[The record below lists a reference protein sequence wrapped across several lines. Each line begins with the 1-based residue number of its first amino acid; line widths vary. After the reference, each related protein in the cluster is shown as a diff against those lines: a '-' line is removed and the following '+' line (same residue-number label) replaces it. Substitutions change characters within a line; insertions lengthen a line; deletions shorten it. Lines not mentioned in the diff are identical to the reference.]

1 MYSNWSKEENIT
13 APMAFTAEI
22 PMDMP
27 NYDGY
32 FIYRDTQP
40 GQPFDPTSPPV
51 FFPPKDSDELFDALR
66 AKYPHTK
73 THSERMRD
81 AIIEFLLNER
91 ETEQMQAS
99 TSPAASFNEGA
110 AATPWQAPS
119 WPSVVSSGTASTFSS
134 PDTLDLATP
143 SFGMS
148 PFPQSVQP
156 NRHPSMAASTAAT
169 SPGAT
174 ENASDLSP
182 PALEQM
188 TGVFSISST
197 DQPKQRVRRK
207 MTEAE
212 KIDYRKRRM
221 VKACEKC
228 QKRKRKCVHNQV
240 AMDTLGKR
248 SKAKKSD
255 PGANVKHKPTTPPT
269 PMAPPPAPT
278 FFSNNDLEKFDFDDF
293 LTSDMTLFDD
303 VVDWDSFVHMPS
315 AHMPQQGFD
324 RSKHFNDDFLLQG
337 PLMNTEMPQHSFF
350 SAGFRWQD
358 QQATATGARNASRAQ
373 QQWNKDDSSHNYE
386 LPPPEAS
393 GNHGYLRGFSQST
406 GGSNIQ
412 CSTQM
417 NEANTHEA
425 LKFDQIL
432 PRHSGAAQL
441 STRSSQDDQ
450 PTHTRH
456 VHEAALQG
464 SPYVFDIHGP
474 PDLPPSRTG
483 ASTPLLRSESVVDRE
498 LPSTSAVRS
507 SRSSALAEESATV
520 KEGRRPESIP
530 ALGEGGDRTSSS
542 SSSSAQLFMS
552 KRRLSRYLGSKNPAV
567 KNEKMDSPSP
577 LLQTRAEGSS
587 SAVLTGDGLPL
598 ALRANRTQAQGGTPD
613 RRSETTPSHPS
624 FPTVLASSASGGC
637 DQHAASPAG
646 CNATSARGTAHAIHS
661 SSSTGSHSSGQLAAV
676 AAQEGVLPDPVR
688 RRKDHSRG
696 TQATGILAAGSATR
710 APVQEDRLPDH
721 VRRRDHFGRAA
732 ASTTSSVRPLG
743 LTLWSAI
750 GGSLALAGLL
760 LVGLFAAVVAMRTMM
775 MKGVEGAEVS
785 FFALALALMPA
796 VSLYGGRTGFSS
808 QLLDAK
814 RLLQP
819 SMMRKSN
826 SNLGGTG
833 LAGLRGCGEVPSWNR
848 LGLRALI

>member
-1 MYSNWSKEENIT
+1 
-13 APMAFTAEI
+13 MAFTAEI

-40 GQPFDPTSPPV
+40 GQPFDPASPPV

-99 TSPAASFNEGA
+99 TSPAASFNEGT

-119 WPSVVSSGTASTFSS
+119 WPSMVSSGATSTFSS

-148 PFPQSVQP
+148 PFPQTVQP
-156 NRHPSMAASTAAT
+156 NRHPSMAASTTTT
-169 SPGAT
+169 SPSAT
-174 ENASDLSP
+174 ENAPGLSP

-228 QKRKRKCVHNQV
+228 QKRKRKCNHNQG

-269 PMAPPPAPT
+269 PMAPPPAST
-278 FFSNNDLEKFDFDDF
+278 GFSNDEFEKIDFDEF

-303 VVDWDSFVHMPS
+303 VVDWDNFVHIPS

-324 RSKHFNDDFLLQG
+324 RSKHFNDEFLLQG
-337 PLMNTEMPQHSFF
+337 PLLNSEIPQNPFF
-350 SAGFRWQD
+350 PAASRWQD

-373 QQWNKDDSSHNYE
+373 QQWNKDESSHNHE
-386 LPPPEAS
+386 LPPPETT
-393 GNHGYLRGFSQST
+393 GNHGYLRGFCQST

-412 CSTQM
+412 CSTPM
-417 NEANTHEA
+417 NGANTHEA
-425 LKFDQIL
+425 LKFDQIQ
-432 PRHSGAAQL
+432 PRHSGAAL
-441 STRSSQDDQ
+441 LPTRSSQNNQ

-456 VHEAALQG
+456 VHEAALQS

-474 PDLPPSRTG
+474 PDLPSSRAG
-483 ASTPLLRSESVVDRE
+483 ASTPLPRSESVVDRE

-507 SRSSALAEESATV
+507 SRSSALAEESVTV
-520 KEGRRPESIP
+520 KEGRRPASIP
-530 ALGEGGDRTSSS
+530 ALGEDGDRTSSS

-552 KRRLSRYLGSKNPAV
+552 RRRLSRYLGSKTPAV

-598 ALRANRTQAQGGTPD
+598 ALRANRTQAQGGSTSD
-613 RRSETTPSHPS
+613 RRSETTLSQPS
-624 FPTVLASSASGGC
+624 FPTLLASSASGGC

-646 CNATSARGTAHAIHS
+646 VAATPARGTAYAVHT

-676 AAQEGVLPDPVR
+676 VAQEGVLPDPVR
-688 RRKDHSRG
+688 RRDYTRRESDPM
-696 TQATGILAAGSATR
+696 AVLAAAGAP
-710 APVQEDRLPDH
+710 PVQEDRLPDH
-721 VRRRDHFGRAA
+721 VRRRDHFGRSDA
-732 ASTTSSVRPLG
+732 ASVLVASCSVRPSG
-743 LTLWSAI
+743 LARWSEV
-750 GGSLALAGLL
+750 GGSFALAGLL
-760 LVGLFAAVVAMRTMM
+760 LVGLFAAIVASTMTMM
-775 MKGVEGAEVS
+775 MKRTNEGVDVS
-785 FFALALALMPA
+785 FFALILALMPS
-796 VSLYGGRTGFSS
+796 VSLYSGNTDFSS
-808 QLLDAK
+808 QLLGAK
-814 RLLQP
+814 RLLQ
-819 SMMRKSN
+819 SGTMRKSSN
-826 SNLGGTG
+826 SKLGRTG
-833 LAGLRGCGEVPSWNR
+833 LAGLRRCGQGGSWNGW
-848 LGLRALI
+848 GLRALI

>member
-1 MYSNWSKEENIT
+1 
-13 APMAFTAEI
+13 MAFTAEI

-27 NYDGY
+27 NLDGY

-40 GQPFDPTSPPV
+40 GQPFDPASPPV

-91 ETEQMQAS
+91 EAEQMQAS

-119 WPSVVSSGTASTFSS
+119 WPSMVSSGTTSSFSS

-156 NRHPSMAASTAAT
+156 NRHPSMAASTTTT
-169 SPGAT
+169 SPSMT
-174 ENASDLSP
+174 ETASGLSP

-188 TGVFSISST
+188 TGVFSISSS

-228 QKRKRKCVHNQV
+228 QKRKRKCNHNQG
-240 AMDTLGKR
+240 AMDTLSKR

-269 PMAPPPAPT
+269 PMVPPPAPT
-278 FFSNNDLEKFDFDDF
+278 GFSNNDFEKSDFDEF

-303 VVDWDSFVHMPS
+303 VVDWDNFLHMPS
-315 AHMPQQGFD
+315 ANMPQQGFD
-324 RSKHFNDDFLLQG
+324 RSEHFNDDFLLQG
-337 PLMNTEMPQHSFF
+337 PLLNTEAHQNSLFP
-350 SAGFRWQD
+350 ADYRRQD
-358 QQATATGARNASRAQ
+358 QQTMAGGARNGPRAQ
-373 QQWNKDDSSHNYE
+373 QQWNKDESSHDHE
-386 LPPPEAS
+386 LPPPEGS
-393 GNHGYLRGFSQST
+393 GNHGYMRGFYQST

-412 CSTQM
+412 CSTPM

-432 PRHSGAAQL
+432 PRHSGAALL
-441 STRSSQDDQ
+441 STRSSQKDQ

-474 PDLPPSRTG
+474 PDLPSRRAG
-483 ASTPLLRSESVVDRE
+483 ASTPLLRSESVIDRE

-507 SRSSALAEESATV
+507 SSSSAPAEESATA
-520 KEGRRPESIP
+520 KEGRRPDCNP
-530 ALGEGGDRTSSS
+530 ALGDDGDRASSS
-542 SSSSAQLFMS
+542 SSSPSAQLFMS
-552 KRRLSRYLGSKNPAV
+552 RRRLSRYLGSKNPAV
-567 KNEKMDSPSP
+567 THERMDSPPP
-577 LLQTRAEGSS
+577 LLQTIAEGSS

-598 ALRANRTQAQGGTPD
+598 ALRANRTEAQPGTPD
-613 RRSETTPSHPS
+613 RRSETTSSHPA

-646 CNATSARGTAHAIHS
+646 ADAAPARDTAHATYTS
-661 SSSTGSHSSGQLAAV
+661 SSVSHSGGQLAAV
-676 AAQEGVLPDPVR
+676 VAQGAVLPDPA
-688 RRKDHSRG
+688 RRKDRSRG
-696 TQATGILAAGSATR
+696 MHATDILAASSAAGT
-710 APVQEDRLPDH
+710 PVQEDRLPDH
-721 VRRRDHFGRAA
+721 VRRRDHFGRSAR
-732 ASTTSSVRPLG
+732 ASVLVASSVRPSG
-743 LTLWSAI
+743 ITPWSEV
-750 GGSLALAGLL
+750 GVSLVLAGVI
-760 LVGLFAAVVAMRTMM
+760 LVGLFAAVVASTIM
-775 MKGVEGAEVS
+775 MKGGEETGVS
-785 FFALALALMPA
+785 FFALALALMS
-796 VSLYGGRTGFSS
+796 VVGSYGSSTGFSS
-808 QLLDAK
+808 QLMGAK
-814 RLLQP
+814 RLLQ
-819 SMMRKSN
+819 SN
-826 SNLGGTG
+826 MVSKYSSKPGRTG
-833 LAGLRGCGEVPSWNR
+833 LADFRRCGEGGSWSI
-848 LGLRALI
+848 LGLRAVL

>member
-1 MYSNWSKEENIT
+1 
-13 APMAFTAEI
+13 MAFTAEI

-27 NYDGY
+27 NCDGY

-40 GQPFDPTSPPV
+40 GQPFDPASPPV

-91 ETEQMQAS
+91 EAEQMQAS

-110 AATPWQAPS
+110 ATTPWQAPS
-119 WPSVVSSGTASTFSS
+119 WPSMVPSGTTSSFSS

-148 PFPQSVQP
+148 PFPHSVQP
-156 NRHPSMAASTAAT
+156 NRHPSMAASTTTT
-169 SPGAT
+169 SPSMT
-174 ENASDLSP
+174 ENAPGLSP

-221 VKACEKC
+221 IKACEKC
-228 QKRKRKCVHNQV
+228 QKRKRKCNHNQG

-269 PMAPPPAPT
+269 PMVPPPAPT
-278 FFSNNDLEKFDFDDF
+278 GFSNNDFDEKFDFDEF

-303 VVDWDSFVHMPS
+303 VVDWDNFLHMPS

-337 PLMNTEMPQHSFF
+337 PLLNTEAHQNSLFPTDYRRQ
-350 SAGFRWQD
+350 G
-358 QQATATGARNASRAQ
+358 QQAKAAGARNAPHAQ
-373 QQWNKDDSSHNYE
+373 QQWNKDESSHDHE

-393 GNHGYLRGFSQST
+393 GNHGYMRGFYQST

-412 CSTQM
+412 CSTPM

-432 PRHSGAAQL
+432 TRHSGAALL
-441 STRSSQDDQ
+441 STRSSQNDQ

-474 PDLPPSRTG
+474 PDLPLRRAG
-483 ASTPLLRSESVVDRE
+483 ASTPLLRSESVIDRE

-507 SRSSALAEESATV
+507 SSSSAPAEESATV
-520 KEGRRPESIP
+520 KEGRKPDSNP
-530 ALGEGGDRTSSS
+530 ALGEVGDRASSSS

-552 KRRLSRYLGSKNPAV
+552 RRRLSRYLGSKNPAV
-567 KNEKMDSPSP
+567 THEKMDSPSP
-577 LLQTRAEGSS
+577 LLQTIAEGSS

-598 ALRANRTQAQGGTPD
+598 ALRANRTQAQPGTPD
-613 RRSETTPSHPS
+613 RRSETTSSHPA

-637 DQHAASPAG
+637 DQHAASPTGAD
-646 CNATSARGTAHAIHS
+646 AAPARGTAHAIHS
-661 SSSTGSHSSGQLAAV
+661 SQTPAV
-676 AAQEGVLPDPVR
+676 VAQEAVLPDPVR
-688 RRKDHSRG
+688 RKDRSCAMH
-696 TQATGILAAGSATR
+696 ATGILATGATG

-721 VRRRDHFGRAA
+721 VRRRDHFGRSAT
-732 ASTTSSVRPLG
+732 ASVRVASSVRPSG
-743 LTLWSAI
+743 ITLWSEV
-750 GGSLALAGLL
+750 GVSLVLAGVL
-760 LVGLFAAVVAMRTMM
+760 LVGLFAAVVTSTIM
-775 MKGVEGAEVS
+775 MKGVEETGVS
-785 FFALALALMPA
+785 FFALAMALMS
-796 VSLYGGRTGFSS
+796 VVGSYGGSTGFSS
-808 QLLDAK
+808 QLIGAK
-814 RLLQP
+814 RLLE
-819 SMMRKSN
+819 SGMVRKYS
-826 SNLGGTG
+826 SKLDRTG
-833 LAGLRGCGEVPSWNR
+833 LARFCRCGEGGSWR
-848 LGLRALI
+848 GSGLKGLM

>member
-1 MYSNWSKEENIT
+1 
-13 APMAFTAEI
+13 MAFTAEI

-40 GQPFDPTSPPV
+40 GQPFDPASPPV

-99 TSPAASFNEGA
+99 TSPAASFNDGA
-110 AATPWQAPS
+110 AATPWHAPS
-119 WPSVVSSGTASTFSS
+119 WPSMVSSGTTSTFSS

-156 NRHPSMAASTAAT
+156 NRHLSMAASTTTT
-169 SPGAT
+169 SPIAT
-174 ENASDLSP
+174 ENAPNLSP

-228 QKRKRKCVHNQV
+228 QKRKRKCNHNQG

-248 SKAKKSD
+248 SKAKRSD

-269 PMAPPPAPT
+269 SMAPPPAPT
-278 FFSNNDLEKFDFDDF
+278 GFSNNDFEKFDFDEF
-293 LTSDMTLFDD
+293 FTSDMTLFDD
-303 VVDWDSFVHMPS
+303 VVDWDNFVHMPS

-337 PLMNTEMPQHSFF
+337 PLLNSELPQNSFF
-350 SAGFRWQD
+350 SAASRWQD

-373 QQWNKDDSSHNYE
+373 QQWNKDESSHNHE

-393 GNHGYLRGFSQST
+393 ENHGYLRGFYQST

-412 CSTQM
+412 CSTPM

-425 LKFDQIL
+425 LKFDQIH
-432 PRHSGAAQL
+432 PRHSGAAL
-441 STRSSQDDQ
+441 LPTRSSEDYQ

-456 VHEAALQG
+456 VHEAALQS

-474 PDLPPSRTG
+474 PDLPSSRAG
-483 ASTPLLRSESVVDRE
+483 ASTPLPRSESVVARE

-507 SRSSALAEESATV
+507 SRSSALAEESGTV
-520 KEGRRPESIP
+520 KEGRKPDSIS
-530 ALGEGGDRTSSS
+530 ALGEDGDRTSSS

-552 KRRLSRYLGSKNPAV
+552 RRRLSRYLSSKASAV
-567 KNEKMDSPSP
+567 KNEKMVSPSP

-598 ALRANRTQAQGGTPD
+598 ALRANRTQAQSGTPD

-624 FPTVLASSASGGC
+624 FAKLLASSASGGC

-646 CNATSARGTAHAIHS
+646 CNATSARGTAHAIHTS
-661 SSSTGSHSSGQLAAV
+661 RTGSHSSGQLAAMV
-676 AAQEGVLPDPVR
+676 VQQGVLSDSVR
-688 RRKDHSRG
+688 RRDHSQG
-696 TQATGILAAGSATR
+696 THATAVLAAAG

-721 VRRRDHFGRAA
+721 VRRRDHFGRFDA
-732 ASTTSSVRPLG
+732 ASDLATNSVWPSG
-743 LTLWSAI
+743 LTLWSEDC
-750 GGSLALAGLL
+750 GSLVPVGLL
-760 LVGLFAAVVAMRTMM
+760 LVGLFAAVVAMTMTM
-775 MKGVEGAEVS
+775 MKGTDEGAGVS
-785 FFALALALMPA
+785 FFALAFALMPV
-796 VSLYGGRTGFSS
+796 VSLYGGKTGFPS
-808 QLLDAK
+808 QLLGAK
-814 RLLQP
+814 GLLQ
-819 SMMRKSN
+819 SATARKNGASL
-826 SNLGGTG
+826 SRTG
-833 LAGLRGCGEVPSWNR
+833 LAGLRRCGEGGSWIA
-848 LGLRALI
+848 LGSRVIV

>member
-1 MYSNWSKEENIT
+1 
-13 APMAFTAEI
+13 MAFTAEI

-27 NYDGY
+27 NHDGY

-40 GQPFDPTSPPV
+40 GQPFDPASPPV

-91 ETEQMQAS
+91 ESEQMQAS

-119 WPSVVSSGTASTFSS
+119 WPSKVSSGTTSTFSS
-134 PDTLDLATP
+134 PDTLDLGPP

-156 NRHPSMAASTAAT
+156 NRHPSTAASTTTT
-169 SPGAT
+169 SPSMT
-174 ENASDLSP
+174 ENAAGLSP

-188 TGVFSISST
+188 TGVFSISTT

-228 QKRKRKCVHNQV
+228 QKRKRKCNHNQG

-278 FFSNNDLEKFDFDDF
+278 GFSNNDFEKFDFDEF
-293 LTSDMTLFDD
+293 LTSDMPLFDD
-303 VVDWDSFVHMPS
+303 VVDWDNFLHMPS
-315 AHMPQQGFD
+315 AHMAQHGFD

-337 PLMNTEMPQHSFF
+337 PLLNTEVDQNSLFPTDHR
-350 SAGFRWQD
+350 GHD
-358 QQATATGARNASRAQ
+358 QQATATGGARNASRAQ
-373 QQWNKDDSSHNYE
+373 QQRNKDESSHDHE
-386 LPPPEAS
+386 LPHPEAS
-393 GNHGYLRGFSQST
+393 GNHGYLRGFYQST

-412 CSTQM
+412 CSTPM

-432 PRHSGAAQL
+432 PRHSGAAL
-441 STRSSQDDQ
+441 LPAHSSQNHQ

-456 VHEAALQG
+456 VHEAALQ
-464 SPYVFDIHGP
+464 SSSYVFDIHGP
-474 PDLPPSRTG
+474 PDLPSSRAG

-507 SRSSALAEESATV
+507 SRSSASAEESATV
-520 KEGRRPESIP
+520 KEGRRPESNP
-530 ALGEGGDRTSSS
+530 AMGEGGDRISSS

-552 KRRLSRYLGSKNPAV
+552 RRRLSRFLGGKTPAV
-567 KNEKMDSPSP
+567 KNERLDSPTP
-577 LLQTRAEGSS
+577 LLQTIAEGSS

-598 ALRANRTQAQGGTPD
+598 ALRPNRTQAQPGTSN
-613 RRSETTPSHPS
+613 RRSETTSSHPS
-624 FPTVLASSASGGC
+624 LPNVLASSASGGC

-646 CNATSARGTAHAIHS
+646 AAATSARGTAYATHS
-661 SSSTGSHSSGQLAAV
+661 SSSGSHTSGQSAAV
-676 AAQEGVLPDPVR
+676 VAQRGALPEHV
-688 RRKDHSRG
+688 RRKDHFRE
-696 TQATGILAAGSATR
+696 THATGILVAS

-721 VRRRDHFGRAA
+721 VRRRDHFGRSAA
-732 ASTTSSVRPLG
+732 GSVLVASGFGTSSA
-743 LTLWSAI
+743 TLWSQV
-750 GGSLALAGLL
+750 GGSAVLAGVL
-760 LVGLFAAVVAMRTMM
+760 LVGVVGAVMAITTMM
-775 MKGVEGAEVS
+775 MKAVEGAGLG
-785 FFALALALMPA
+785 FFALAAALMSVA
-796 VSLYGGRTGFSS
+796 GSHGDKMGFSSKLEGSRRLLESSVMRKSSSKLGRTG
-808 QLLDAK
+808 
-814 RLLQP
+814 
-819 SMMRKSN
+819 
-826 SNLGGTG
+826 
-833 LAGLRGCGEVPSWNR
+833 LAQFGSCGASGSWSG

>member
-1 MYSNWSKEENIT
+1 
-13 APMAFTAEI
+13 MAFTAEI

-40 GQPFDPTSPPV
+40 GQPFDPASPPV

-99 TSPAASFNEGA
+99 TSPAASFNDGA
-110 AATPWQAPS
+110 AATPWHAPS
-119 WPSVVSSGTASTFSS
+119 WPSMVSSGTTSTFSS

-148 PFPQSVQP
+148 PFPRSVQP
-156 NRHPSMAASTAAT
+156 NRQPSMAASTTTT
-169 SPGAT
+169 SPSAT
-174 ENASDLSP
+174 ENAPNLSP

-228 QKRKRKCVHNQV
+228 QKRKRKCNHNQG

-269 PMAPPPAPT
+269 PMAPPPAHT
-278 FFSNNDLEKFDFDDF
+278 GFSNNDFEKFDFDEF

-303 VVDWDSFVHMPS
+303 VVDWDNFVHMPS
-315 AHMPQQGFD
+315 VHMPQQGFD

-337 PLMNTEMPQHSFF
+337 PLLNSEVPQTSFF
-350 SAGFRWQD
+350 PAASRWQD

-373 QQWNKDDSSHNYE
+373 EQWNKDESSHNHE
-386 LPPPEAS
+386 LPPPEAT
-393 GNHGYLRGFSQST
+393 GNNGYLRGFYQST

-412 CSTQM
+412 CSTPM
-417 NEANTHEA
+417 NEANAHEA
-425 LKFDQIL
+425 LKFDQIH
-432 PRHSGAAQL
+432 PRHSGAAL
-441 STRSSQDDQ
+441 LPTRSSQNNQ

-456 VHEAALQG
+456 VHEAALQS

-474 PDLPPSRTG
+474 PDLPSSRAG
-483 ASTPLLRSESVVDRE
+483 ASTPLPRSEGVVARE

-507 SRSSALAEESATV
+507 SRSSALAQESGTV
-520 KEGRRPESIP
+520 KEGRRPDSTP
-530 ALGEGGDRTSSS
+530 VLGEDGDRTSPS

-552 KRRLSRYLGSKNPAV
+552 RRRLSRYLSSKNSAV

-598 ALRANRTQAQGGTPD
+598 ALRANRTQAQSGTPD
-613 RRSETTPSHPS
+613 RRDETTPSHLS
-624 FPTVLASSASGGC
+624 FPNVPASSASGGC

-646 CNATSARGTAHAIHS
+646 CNATPARGTAYAIHTS
-661 SSSTGSHSSGQLAAV
+661 SSSGSHSSGQLAAV
-676 AAQEGVLPDPVR
+676 VAQEGFLPDPVR
-688 RRKDHSRG
+688 RRDPSRESNP
-696 TQATGILAAGSATR
+696 TAVLAAAG

-721 VRRRDHFGRAA
+721 VRRRDHFGRSDAVSNLA
-732 ASTTSSVRPLG
+732 TSGVKPSG
-743 LTLWSAI
+743 TTLWSEV
-750 GGSLALAGLL
+750 GGSFVLVGLL
-760 LVGLFAAVVAMRTMM
+760 LVGLFAAVVAMTMTM
-775 MKGVEGAEVS
+775 MKGTDEGAGVS
-785 FFALALALMPA
+785 FFALALALMPV
-796 VSLYGGRTGFSS
+796 VSLYEGKTGLSS
-808 QLLDAK
+808 QLLGAK
-814 RLLQP
+814 KLHQSTP
-819 SMMRKSN
+819 SKSSN
-826 SNLGGTG
+826 SKLGRTA
-833 LAGLRGCGEVPSWNR
+833 LAGLRQCREGGSWNS
-848 LGLRALI
+848 LGSRVIV

>member
-1 MYSNWSKEENIT
+1 
-13 APMAFTAEI
+13 MAFTAEI

-40 GQPFDPTSPPV
+40 GQPFDPASPPV

-73 THSERMRD
+73 SHSERMRD

-110 AATPWQAPS
+110 AATPWHAPS
-119 WPSVVSSGTASTFSS
+119 WPSVVSSGTTSTFSS

-156 NRHPSMAASTAAT
+156 NRHPSMAASTTTT
-169 SPGAT
+169 SPSAT
-174 ENASDLSP
+174 ENAPDLSP

-212 KIDYRKRRM
+212 KIDYRKRRV

-228 QKRKRKCVHNQV
+228 QKRKRKCNHNQG

-278 FFSNNDLEKFDFDDF
+278 GFSNNDFEKFDFDEF

-303 VVDWDSFVHMPS
+303 VVDWDNFVHMPL

-337 PLMNTEMPQHSFF
+337 PLLNSEVPQNSFL
-350 SAGFRWQD
+350 SAASRWQD
-358 QQATATGARNASRAQ
+358 QQTTATGARNASRAQ
-373 QQWNKDDSSHNYE
+373 QQWNKDESSHNHE

-393 GNHGYLRGFSQST
+393 GNHGYLRGFYQST

-412 CSTQM
+412 CSTPM

-425 LKFDQIL
+425 LKFDQIY
-432 PRHSGAAQL
+432 PRHSGAAL
-441 STRSSQDDQ
+441 LPTRSSQDYQ

-456 VHEAALQG
+456 VHEAALQS

-474 PDLPPSRTG
+474 PDLPSSRAG
-483 ASTPLLRSESVVDRE
+483 ASTPLPRSESVVDRE

-507 SRSSALAEESATV
+507 SRSSALAEESATM
-520 KEGRRPESIP
+520 KEGRRPEWIP
-530 ALGEGGDRTSSS
+530 ALSEDGDRTSSS

-552 KRRLSRYLGSKNPAV
+552 RRRLSRYLSSKNSAV
-567 KNEKMDSPSP
+567 KHEKMDSPSP

-598 ALRANRTQAQGGTPD
+598 ALRANRTQGQSGTPD
-613 RRSETTPSHPS
+613 RRRSETTPSHPS
-624 FPTVLASSASGGC
+624 FPTLLASSASGGC

-646 CNATSARGTAHAIHS
+646 VAATPARGTAYAIHT
-661 SSSTGSHSSGQLAAV
+661 SSSTGSHSSGQLAAPV
-676 AAQEGVLPDPVR
+676 VAQEGVLPDPVR
-688 RRKDHSRG
+688 HRDHSHG
-696 TQATGILAAGSATR
+696 SNPMAVLAAAGAP
-710 APVQEDRLPDH
+710 PVQEDRLPDH
-721 VRRRDHFGRAA
+721 VRRRDHFGRSDAVSVLA
-732 ASTTSSVRPLG
+732 TTSSVWPSG
-743 LTLWSAI
+743 TTLWSEI
-750 GGSLALAGLL
+750 GGSFALAGVL
-760 LVGLFAAVVAMRTMM
+760 LVGVFAAIVTSTTTMM
-775 MKGVEGAEVS
+775 MKGTDEGADVS
-785 FFALALALMPA
+785 FFALALALMP
-796 VSLYGGRTGFSS
+796 VFSLCNGKTGFSS
-808 QLLDAK
+808 QLLGAK
-814 RLLQP
+814 RLLQCGT
-819 SMMRKSN
+819 MRKS
-826 SNLGGTG
+826 SDSKLGRTG
-833 LAGLRGCGEVPSWNR
+833 LAGLRRCGKGGSWNG

>member
-1 MYSNWSKEENIT
+1 
-13 APMAFTAEI
+13 MAFTAEI

-40 GQPFDPTSPPV
+40 GQPFDPASPPV

-110 AATPWQAPS
+110 ASTPWHAPS
-119 WPSVVSSGTASTFSS
+119 WPSMVSSGTTSTFSS

-143 SFGMS
+143 PFGMS

-156 NRHPSMAASTAAT
+156 NRHPSMAASTT
-169 SPGAT
+169 TISPSAT

-228 QKRKRKCVHNQV
+228 QRRKRKCNHNQG
-240 AMDTLGKR
+240 AMDTVGKR

-269 PMAPPPAPT
+269 PMASPPAPT
-278 FFSNNDLEKFDFDDF
+278 GFSNNDFEKFDFDEF

-303 VVDWDSFVHMPS
+303 VVDWDNFVHMPS
-315 AHMPQQGFD
+315 AHMPQKGFD

-337 PLMNTEMPQHSFF
+337 PLLNSEVPQNSFL
-350 SAGFRWQD
+350 SAASRWKD
-358 QQATATGARNASRAQ
+358 QQTTATGARNASRAQ
-373 QQWNKDDSSHNYE
+373 QQWNKDESSHNHE

-393 GNHGYLRGFSQST
+393 ENHGYLRGFYQST

-412 CSTQM
+412 CSTPM

-425 LKFDQIL
+425 LKFDQIQ
-432 PRHSGAAQL
+432 PRHSGAAL
-441 STRSSQDDQ
+441 LPSRSSQHYQ

-456 VHEAALQG
+456 VHEAALQS
-464 SPYVFDIHGP
+464 SPYMFDIHGP
-474 PDLPPSRTG
+474 PDLPSSRAG
-483 ASTPLLRSESVVDRE
+483 ASTPLPRSESVVDRE

-507 SRSSALAEESATV
+507 SRSSAAAEESATV
-520 KEGRRPESIP
+520 KEGRRPDSIP
-530 ALGEGGDRTSSS
+530 ALGEDGDRTSSS

-552 KRRLSRYLGSKNPAV
+552 RRRLSRYPGSKNSAV
-567 KNEKMDSPSP
+567 KNEKMNTPST

-587 SAVLTGDGLPL
+587 SAVLTGNGLPL
-598 ALRANRTQAQGGTPD
+598 ALRANRTQIESGTPD
-613 RRSETTPSHPS
+613 RSSELTPSRPS
-624 FPTVLASSASGGC
+624 FAKLLASSASGGC
-637 DQHAASPAG
+637 DQHPASPAG
-646 CNATSARGTAHAIHS
+646 CNATSACGTAYAIHS
-661 SSSTGSHSSGQLAAV
+661 SSSSGSHSSGRLAAV
-676 AAQEGVLPDPVR
+676 VAQRGVLPDFVR
-688 RRKDHSRG
+688 RRDHSRRECNPMDV
-696 TQATGILAAGSATR
+696 LAAAG

-721 VRRRDHFGRAA
+721 VRRRDHFGRSDAPSFLGA
-732 ASTTSSVRPLG
+732 SSVRPTG
-743 LTLWSAI
+743 IALWSEV
-750 GGSLALAGLL
+750 GESLVPVGLL
-760 LVGLFAAVVAMRTMM
+760 LVGLFAAVVAMTTMM
-775 MKGVEGAEVS
+775 MKGTDERAGLS

-796 VSLYGGRTGFSS
+796 LSLYGGKMSLSS
-808 QLLDAK
+808 QLLGAK
-814 RLLQP
+814 KLLQ
-819 SMMRKSN
+819 SCMMRKSS
-826 SNLGGTG
+826 SNLSWTG
-833 LAGLRGCGEVPSWNR
+833 LLGPRRCGEVPSWNR
-848 LGLRALI
+848 LGLKALV

>member
-1 MYSNWSKEENIT
+1 
-13 APMAFTAEI
+13 MAFTAEI

-40 GQPFDPTSPPV
+40 GQPFDPASPPV

-99 TSPAASFNEGA
+99 TSPAASFSEGA
-110 AATPWQAPS
+110 ATTPWQAPS
-119 WPSVVSSGTASTFSS
+119 WPSMVSSGTNSTFSS

-156 NRHPSMAASTAAT
+156 NRHPSMAASTTTT

-174 ENASDLSP
+174 ENAPDLSP

-212 KIDYRKRRM
+212 KVDYRKRRM

-228 QKRKRKCVHNQV
+228 QKRKRKCNHNQG

-269 PMAPPPAPT
+269 PMAPPPAPMG
-278 FFSNNDLEKFDFDDF
+278 FSNNDFDKFDFDEF

-303 VVDWDSFVHMPS
+303 VVDWDNFVHMPS

-337 PLMNTEMPQHSFF
+337 PLLNTGEQQNSLYPADNH
-350 SAGFRWQD
+350 RQD

-373 QQWNKDDSSHNYE
+373 QQWNKDESSHNHE
-386 LPPPEAS
+386 LPPLEAS
-393 GNHGYLRGFSQST
+393 GNHGYLRGFYQST

-412 CSTQM
+412 CSTPM
-417 NEANTHEA
+417 NEADTHEA
-425 LKFDQIL
+425 LKFDQIH
-432 PRHSGAAQL
+432 PCHSGAAL
-441 STRSSQDDQ
+441 LPTRSSQDYQ

-456 VHEAALQG
+456 VHKAALQS
-464 SPYVFDIHGP
+464 SPYMFDIHGP
-474 PDLPPSRTG
+474 PDLPSSRAG
-483 ASTPLLRSESVVDRE
+483 APTPLPRSESVVDRE
-498 LPSTSAVRS
+498 LPSTFAVRS
-507 SRSSALAEESATV
+507 SRSSAAAEESATV
-520 KEGRRPESIP
+520 KEGRKPDSIL
-530 ALGEGGDRTSSS
+530 ALGEGGDRTTSSS
-542 SSSSAQLFMS
+542 SSSVQLFMS
-552 KRRLSRYLGSKNPAV
+552 RRRLSRYLSSKNPAV
-567 KNEKMDSPSP
+567 KNEKMDCPSP

-598 ALRANRTQAQGGTPD
+598 ALRANRTQAQGGMPD
-613 RRSETTPSHPS
+613 RRSENTPSHS
-624 FPTVLASSASGGC
+624 AFPNILASSASGGC

-646 CNATSARGTAHAIHS
+646 CNATAAHATH
-661 SSSTGSHSSGQLAAV
+661 SSSTGSQSGQSAAV
-676 AAQEGVLPDPVR
+676 VAQQGVLPDSVR
-688 RRKDHSRG
+688 RRDHSRG
-696 TQATGILAAGSATR
+696 THSTAAALAAAG

-721 VRRRDHFGRAA
+721 VRRRDHFGRASDA
-732 ASTTSSVRPLG
+732 PAVLVASSSFRPLG
-743 LTLWSAI
+743 LTTLWSVVD
-750 GGSLALAGLL
+750 GSSALAGLL
-760 LVGLFAAVVAMRTMM
+760 LVGLFAAVLAIMTIMQGTDQGA
-775 MKGVEGAEVS
+775 GVR
-785 FFALALALMPA
+785 FFALAWVLMSVLGHPSCKA
-796 VSLYGGRTGFSS
+796 GFSS
-808 QLLDAK
+808 QLLGAK
-814 RLLQP
+814 RLVP
-819 SMMRKSN
+819 SGTMRTSDSKLSR
-826 SNLGGTG
+826 TG
-833 LAGLRGCGEVPSWNR
+833 LVGLRRCGEVPSWSR
-848 LGLRALI
+848 LRLRALI

>member
-1 MYSNWSKEENIT
+1 
-13 APMAFTAEI
+13 MAFTAEI

-91 ETEQMQAS
+91 ESEQMQAS
-99 TSPAASFNEGA
+99 TSPATSFNEGA

-119 WPSVVSSGTASTFSS
+119 WPSMASSGTTSTFSS
-134 PDTLDLATP
+134 PDTLDLGTP

-148 PFPQSVQP
+148 PFPQSGQP
-156 NRHPSMAASTAAT
+156 NRHPSMAASTTTT
-169 SPGAT
+169 SPSMT
-174 ENASDLSP
+174 ENAAGLSP

-188 TGVFSISST
+188 TGVFSIST
-197 DQPKQRVRRK
+197 NDQPKQRVRRK

-212 KIDYRKRRM
+212 KVDYRKRRM

-228 QKRKRKCVHNQV
+228 QKRKRKCNHNQG

-278 FFSNNDLEKFDFDDF
+278 GFSNNDFEKFDFDEF
-293 LTSDMTLFDD
+293 LTSDMPLFDD
-303 VVDWDSFVHMPS
+303 VVDWDNFLHMPS
-315 AHMPQQGFD
+315 AHMPQHGFD

-337 PLMNTEMPQHSFF
+337 PLLNTEVHQNSLFPTDH
-350 SAGFRWQD
+350 RRQD
-358 QQATATGARNASRAQ
+358 QEATATGSRNASRAQ
-373 QQWNKDDSSHNYE
+373 QQWNTDESSHDHE
-386 LPPPEAS
+386 LPHPEAS
-393 GNHGYLRGFSQST
+393 GNHGYLRGFYQST

-412 CSTQM
+412 CSTPM

-432 PRHSGAAQL
+432 PRHSGAAL
-441 STRSSQDDQ
+441 LPTRSSQNHQ

-456 VHEAALQG
+456 VHEAALQ
-464 SPYVFDIHGP
+464 SSSYVFDIHGP
-474 PDLPPSRTG
+474 PDLPSSRAG

-507 SRSSALAEESATV
+507 SRSSASAEESTTV
-520 KEGRRPESIP
+520 KEGRRPESNP
-530 ALGEGGDRTSSS
+530 ALGEAGDRISSS

-552 KRRLSRYLGSKNPAV
+552 RRRLSRYLGSKTPAV
-567 KNEKMDSPSP
+567 KHERLDSPTP
-577 LLQTRAEGSS
+577 LLQTIAEGSS

-598 ALRANRTQAQGGTPD
+598 ALRANRTQAQPGTPNQ
-613 RRSETTPSHPS
+613 RSEPTPSLPS

-646 CNATSARGTAHAIHS
+646 AAATSARGTAHTTHTS
-661 SSSTGSHSSGQLAAV
+661 SGSSHSSRQSAAV
-676 AAQEGVLPDPVR
+676 VLQEEGVLPDHVQ
-688 RRKDHSRG
+688 RKYHVRG
-696 TQATGILAAGSATR
+696 TSATTSFVAA
-710 APVQEDRLPDH
+710 APVQEERLPDH
-721 VRRRDHFGRAA
+721 VRRRDHFGRSAA
-732 ASTTSSVRPLG
+732 GSVLVASGFGTSSAM
-743 LTLWSAI
+743 LWNPVAGSAV
-750 GGSLALAGLL
+750 LAGLL
-760 LVGLFAAVVAMRTMM
+760 LVGVVAVVVAMTTTMM
-775 MKGVEGAEVS
+775 MEGIQGTGVCLFGLAAALVS
-785 FFALALALMPA
+785 GMASLGGEA
-796 VSLYGGRTGFSS
+796 VSASQLLGSGRVLESRLMGKSSSKLGRTG
-808 QLLDAK
+808 LLGP
-814 RLLQP
+814 R
-819 SMMRKSN
+819 R
-826 SNLGGTG
+826 
-833 LAGLRGCGEVPSWNR
+833 CGEGGAWNVF
-848 LGLRALI
+848 GLRALM